1 MKMEAQIQLIPLT
14 QILPNSFQPREEF
27 DQEAIERLSN
37 SIKVHGIIQPLT
49 VKRVQDKFELIS
61 GERRVK
67 AAQMAGLTAVPCIIC
82 AIDENE
88 SAEVSIIEKLH
99 SKDLTAIEEAKCYKK
114 LLDKGYINQ
123 DQLLVRMGIDAAK
136 LEGKLRLLNLS
147 APVQDALLK
156 NKISEKHARSLLKVL
171 DPNQQ
176 VELLNDIINSRL
188 TVKQL
193 DDKID
198 ILLGNKTLEDF
209 GDELNINDKEISFRP
224 EEYQYNSSMKDT
236 GSNNPFFNNLENA
249 PVSMDDPTL
258 SMGENPFLAEQM
270 VRESGMVDLDESM
283 DDDDLDVPGEEK
295 KKDEINLEIFTP
307 KDLMN
312 AIKKVIE
319 KAKEND
325 LDIKTEEFDFTDI
338 NQMIIKVSKQ
348 KIEETEVSE

>member
-1 MKMEAQIQLIPLT
+1 MKMEAQIQMIPLD
-14 QILPNSFQPREEF
+14 QLLPNSFQPRIEF
-27 DQEAIERLSN
+27 DQESIERLSN
-37 SIKVHGIIQPLT
+37 SIKVHGIILPLT
-49 VKRVQDKFELIS
+49 VKRVNNKFEIIS
-61 GERRVK
+61 GERRLK

-99 SKDLTAIEEAKCYKK
+99 SQELTAIEEAKCYKK

-123 DQLLVRMGIDAAK
+123 DQLLQRMGIDAAK
-136 LEGKLRLLNLS
+136 FEGKLRLLNL
-147 APVQDALLK
+147 AQPVQDALLK

-176 VELLNDIINSRL
+176 VELLNDVINSRL

-209 GDELNINDKEISFRP
+209 GDELNINETKPEFRP
-224 EEYQYNSSMKDT
+224 EEYQYNSSIKDT

-258 SMGENPFLAEQM
+258 SMGENPFLGEQ
-270 VRESGMVDLDESM
+270 RFKESGIIDIDGDLD
-283 DDDDLDVPGEEK
+283 DDIDVPGEEVT

-325 LDIKTEEFDFTDI
+325 LDIKIEEFDFTDI
-338 NQMIIKVSKQ
+338 NQMIIKVAKE
-348 KIEETEVSE
+348 KKEETEETA